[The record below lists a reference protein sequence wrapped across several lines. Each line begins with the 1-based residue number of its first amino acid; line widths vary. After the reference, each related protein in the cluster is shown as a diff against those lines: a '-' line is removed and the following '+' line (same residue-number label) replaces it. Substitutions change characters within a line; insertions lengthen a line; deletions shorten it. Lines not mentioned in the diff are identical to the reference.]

1 MDNLNNDMKSITA
14 KNLNIAYVGDFVN
27 HGKLLVPTG
36 TSILLLL
43 SEFTNIDTI
52 DIYCP
57 FLNENPEQ
65 IKLPSKIKVIESY
78 KYDDA
83 FSILKLIKL
92 RKLNYNKIIFNLMPT
107 GYGNSSI
114 ANMFGLLIPLIL
126 NKLFKMKNIVLVYH
140 NSTFTNDI
148 RKLGYNTFYDRIR
161 GLILSQI
168 EKTLFKNID
177 TYVFLQLY
185 KKRIDEKIGKNKVR
199 YLNGRYL
206 EAIASIYFN
215 NLKDNDKIIIN
226 DDSDIKI
233 LLHGSWGPQKN
244 LELALKILY
253 NLKIKGFSFKL
264 RISGGINHHFPSY
277 EAKFKDLLS
286 KYSIIIDSY
295 LGYVK
300 EKDIYSL
307 FVDTD
312 LIILPYNTPGG
323 HSGVLEQAIFYEIP
337 TVAIDFPEYK
347 EQSENVDFV
356 TLTSQENLEKTVE
369 EILLKLKRR
378 KEIKIKSKII
388 ETMNNMRELI
398 L

>member
-1 MDNLNNDMKSITA
+1 
-14 KNLNIAYVGDFVN
+14 V
-27 HGKLLVPTG
+27 
-36 TSILLLL
+36 
-43 SEFTNIDTI
+43 
-52 DIYCP
+52 
-57 FLNENPEQ
+57 
-65 IKLPSKIKVIESY
+65 Y
-78 KYDDA
+78 K
-83 FSILKLIKL
+83 
-92 RKLNYNKIIFNLMPT
+92 RQ
-107 GYGNSSI
+107 
-114 ANMFGLLIPLIL
+114 
-126 NKLFKMKNIVLVYH
+126 VLVYH

-177 TYVFLQLY
+177 TYVLLQLY

-206 EAIASIYFN
+206 EAVTSIYFN

-264 RISGGINHHFPSY
+264 RISGDINHHFPSY

-323 HSGVLEQAIFYEIP
+323 HSGVLEQAMFYEIP

-388 ETMNNMRELI
+388 ETMNNMQELI

>member
-27 HGKLLVPTG
+27 HGKLLVPAG

-92 RKLNYNKIIFNLMPT
+92 RKLNYDKIIFNLLPT
-107 GYGNSSI
+107 AYGNSSI

-177 TYVFLQLY
+177 TYVLLQLY

-206 EAIASIYFN
+206 EAVTSIYFN

-323 HSGVLEQAIFYEIP
+323 HSGVLEQAMFYEIP